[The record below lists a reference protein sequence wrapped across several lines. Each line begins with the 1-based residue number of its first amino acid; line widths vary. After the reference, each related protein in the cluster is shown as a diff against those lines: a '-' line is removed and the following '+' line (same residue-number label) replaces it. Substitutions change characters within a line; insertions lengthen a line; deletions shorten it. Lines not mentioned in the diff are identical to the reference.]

1 MKRAMQILLL
11 ATLLTLSQASLANEF
26 RIPMHPEYSVEH
38 CDVDHPKAK
47 AYAGYSYHTATG
59 KVDAS
64 WWNDVDLP
72 SGYSAT
78 KTHDDDVITVKI
90 RVRTPYNT
98 TVTVASKR
106 CWGGY
111 QISR

>member
-1 MKRAMQILLL
+1 MKRALQILLL
-11 ATLLTLSQASLANEF
+11 AALLTLSQASLASEI
-26 RIPMHPEYSVEH
+26 RIQLQPDYSVEH
-38 CDVDHPKAK
+38 CDVDHARAK
-47 AYAGYSYHTATG
+47 AYAGYSYHTASG
-59 KVDAS
+59 RVVAS
-64 WWNDVDLP
+64 WWDEVELP

-78 KTHDDDVITVKI
+78 KTHDDDVIIVKI

-98 TVTVASKR
+98 TVTVARKR